1 MNNMLNRTMMGEYMK
16 KQCVSRTFD
25 SPSNASGKASFTVIL
40 NAAQFKRSGQIHHD
54 GASCQ
59 LFPLCE
65 REKCRG
71 HGL

>member
-40 NAAQFKRSGQIHHD
+40 NAAQFKREW
-54 GASCQ
+54 AN
-59 LFPLCE
+59 PP
-65 REKCRG
+65 
-71 HGL
+71 